1 MSRRCEGRSPADR
14 SQRRAVCDLLA
25 STPRCLPVWITALTR
40 VASSSGSGRRISP
53 HLESQEVVDLLT
65 KAKDFSLV
73 LEDRPGTLAK
83 VATAMSRANINI
95 DGFSGA
101 SECGN
106 TFHLLFI
113 RDADRARSALES
125 AGYRVKAERDVALV
139 DVEARPGAPSA
150 EVDECAEQEFN
161 VDVVLLTADDHP
173 VVRGQ
178 VEQV

>member
-139 DVEARPGAPSA
+139 DVELRRGCARSVLDIAQ
-150 EVDECAEQEFN
+150 QELN
-161 VDVVLLTADDHP
+161 VDL
-173 VVRGQ
+173 
-178 VEQV
+178 